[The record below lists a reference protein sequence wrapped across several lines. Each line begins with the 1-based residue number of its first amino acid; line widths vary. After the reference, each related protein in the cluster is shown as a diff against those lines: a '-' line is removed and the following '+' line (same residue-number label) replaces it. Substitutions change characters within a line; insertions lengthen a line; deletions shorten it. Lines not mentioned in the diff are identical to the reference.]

1 LYFCHSLSTMVHEP
15 ICFCHGLSTMVHGLI
30 CFFAMV
36 YRLWSMDLFA
46 FLPWSIDY
54 GPWTYLL
61 LPWSIGYGPWT
72 YLLFCHGLS
81 AMVHGLICFFAMVH
95 RLWSMDLFAFAMVYG
110 LLTMVSHQKLHR
122 INIIRIIPQCG
133 LLAHPKVNNL
143 VFYR

>member
-1 LYFCHSLSTMVHEP
+1 
-15 ICFCHGLSTMVHGLI
+15 MVHGPI
-30 CFFAMV
+30 CIFAIVYRLWSMNLFAFAMV

-46 FLPWSIDY
+46 F
-54 GPWTYLL
+54 